1 MTFARA
7 NVRTNGG
14 RFPKECEG
22 QGQHLTDTPPW
33 RTGFADVFLT
43 GGRRITDMWSDLGG
57 SWNPFVVISIPLTP
71 LFGSTM
77 HVNPLSA
84 ERDHAAL
91 LNDHCSVFFFPHFF
105 FINSRNITARA
116 RFFVPENLD
125 LTIRFQLRNI
135 FLLKTPHIH
144 SEKWEILRLA
154 QYPGQQRCRGSQT
167 KKPCERGC
175 TKVESKLIVNY
186 GFAPISKVIN
196 SLITPH

>member
-7 NVRTNGG
+7 NVRKIGG
-14 RFPKECEG
+14 RFPKECKG
-22 QGQHLTDTPPW
+22 HGQHLTDTLPW
-33 RTGFADVFLT
+33 RTVFADVLWT
-43 GGRRITDMWSDLGG
+43 GGRRITDMWSDLSG

-91 LNDHCSVFFFPHFF
+91 LNDHRSVFFFSLIF

-116 RFFVPENLD
+116 RFFVPENLE

-135 FLLKTPHIH
+135 FLLKKSTYSLWEMRNPTACPV
-144 SEKWEILRLA
+144 SRSTTLAGLSDEKN
-154 QYPGQQRCRGSQT
+154 P
-167 KKPCERGC
+167 
-175 TKVESKLIVNY
+175 VNE
-186 GFAPISKVIN
+186 AVPRWN
-196 SLITPH
+196 RNLL